1 MLRRRL
7 LTTLLE
13 WRDRSQRKPVLINGA
28 RQVGKSFLLERIFGQ
43 KYFSNAHVLD
53 FAEKPSLTRIFE
65 GDLEPKSVIERME
78 LALDKTIDLD
88 KDLLIFDE
96 IGECQR
102 ALDSLKYFAEKAPTS
117 FVVASGSNIGLLRS
131 FPVGK
136 VEVHELT
143 PLCFEEF
150 LMASGDDRLIHA
162 YDERRTDSVTH
173 DRLWTTLLDYFYIGG
188 MPEAVNAWFGSK
200 DSLLRRTQQISSIHR
215 NLVSGF
221 RNDFGKFGGK
231 IPAQEIDAIFTSVPL
246 HLYQAVDQSVARY
259 QFKEVLPSKNRYRQ
273 LRSPIEWL
281 EKAKLIHRNYVLK
294 GKPTPPFQVQ
304 RRENIFKLYFFD
316 LGLLSHML
324 DLSYADFQEQRISY
338 RGFVAENFV
347 QLERNFYFGQPSY
360 SWQTNQAEI
369 EFLHTCRDGSVIPI
383 EVKSGTER
391 RAKSLASFVERYK
404 PKAALKLARTPV
416 RSKKGVIETWP
427 LYYTEDMR
435 TL

>member
-13 WRDRSQRKPVLINGA
+13 WRERSQRKPILINGA
-28 RQVGKSFLLERIFGQ
+28 RQVGKTFLLERLFGQ
-43 KYFSNAHVLD
+43 KYYINVHLLD
-53 FAEKPSLTRIFE
+53 FAEKPDLARIFD
-65 GDLEPKSVIERME
+65 GDLEPQSLIERME
-78 LALDKTIDLD
+78 LALNKSINLD
-88 KDLLIFDE
+88 KDLIIFDE
-96 IGECQR
+96 VADCQR

-117 FVVASGSNIGLLRS
+117 FVAASGSNIGLLRS

-150 LMASGDDRLIHA
+150 LMASGDQRLIKA
-162 YDERRTDSVTH
+162 YDERRVDSVTH
-173 DRLWTTLLDYFYIGG
+173 DRLWSMLLDHFYVGG
-188 MPEAVNAWFGSK
+188 MPEAVFTWFESE
-200 DSLLRRTQQISSIHR
+200 DSLLRRIQRIDSIHG
-215 NLVSGF
+215 NLITGF
-221 RNDFGKFGGK
+221 RNDFGKYGGR

-259 QFKEVLPSKNRYRQ
+259 QFKDVLPSKNRYSQ
-273 LRSPIEWL
+273 LQSPIEWL
-281 EKAKLIHRNYVLK
+281 EKARLIHRNYVLK
-294 GKPTPPFQVQ
+294 GKPTQPFQVQ

-324 DLSYADFQEQRISY
+324 DLNYSDYHEQSVSY

-369 EFLHTCRDGSVIPI
+369 EFLHISEDGSVIPI
-383 EVKSGTER
+383 EVKSGKQR
-391 RAKSLASFVERYK
+391 RAKSLNSYIERYE
-404 PKAALKLARTPV
+404 PKMALKLAKTPSRTI
-416 RSKKGVIETWP
+416 RGVINTCP
-427 LYYTEDMR
+427 LYYTQDMS